1 MCREG
6 PRCGHNL
13 GTRALGLAGEA
24 GRGGG
29 RGWWC
34 WGAGQVPLR
43 RVRGERPGRR
53 GVGGSLPRWSFLEI
67 PVAISIQ
74 TPYCK
79 RKPFGHFLSPGA
91 GNPTRGGQAG
101 SQTSEVRL
109 LRKVPAR
116 PSWAAVP
123 SGRFQ
128 EGGQRNPW
136 AEPAA
141 GQGALEAS
149 PAPLLQPDHVALP
162 IWAWPRALG
171 GRAQLPTGFTFW
183 LLGSPVAQAPP
194 ALGAT
199 PGQERGGD
207 LPHRRA
213 SLASPP
219 TSQEAA
225 KRARKAGNARPQGS
239 AGTDGALGGPR
250 LRQETTGRRSPTPDR
265 GTPSSRR
272 PETPR
277 PEAPALRAM

>member
-128 EGGQRNPW
+128 EGGRLNPW
-136 AEPAA
+136 AEPARVRGRWRPLRPAAPA
-141 GQGALEAS
+141 GPCCPADLGLAEGLRRQGPAPHGFYFLAPWVPQSPSSTSAGCHSWAGAGWGLTPPQGLPRLPSHLPGSRQEGAEGRKRAS
-149 PAPLLQPDHVALP
+149 PGLC
-162 IWAWPRALG
+162 G
-171 GRAQLPTGFTFW
+171 Y
-183 LLGSPVAQAPP
+183 
-194 ALGAT
+194 
-199 PGQERGGD
+199 
-207 LPHRRA
+207 
-213 SLASPP
+213 
-219 TSQEAA
+219 
-225 KRARKAGNARPQGS
+225 
-239 AGTDGALGGPR
+239 
-250 LRQETTGRRSPTPDR
+250 RRSPG
-265 GTPSSRR
+265 GTAAPAGNHRPAVPHPRSRDAVL
-272 PETPR
+272 PPPR
-277 PEAPALRAM
+277 DPEA

>member
-128 EGGQRNPW
+128 EGGRRNPW

-194 ALGAT
+194 ALGCHSWAGAGWGLT
-199 PGQERGGD
+199 PPQGLPRLPSHLPGSRQEGAEGRK
-207 LPHRRA
+207 RA
-213 SLASPP
+213 SPGLC
-219 TSQEAA
+219 
-225 KRARKAGNARPQGS
+225 GY
-239 AGTDGALGGPR
+239 
-250 LRQETTGRRSPTPDR
+250 RRSPG
-265 GTPSSRR
+265 GTAAPAGNHRPAVPHSRSR
-272 PETPR
+272 DAVLPPPR
-277 PEAPALRAM
+277 DPEA